1 MAKVTPLPARPA
13 GLGPVDP
20 GHVLGGLPVP
30 VVVVDSD
37 RVIRFVNVEAQQ
49 FFDTGESALIG
60 HALDDLLPADSPL
73 FFLIDQVLSQ
83 GASMSDYGVTLETP
97 RIGRHVVT
105 VTVGPLGDP
114 PDFAVMTLQEQSI
127 ARRLDNQL
135 SHRNAARSVSAMAA
149 MLAHE
154 VKNPLSGIR
163 GAAQLLEET
172 AAEEDRTLTRLIC
185 DEADRIVDLVNRM
198 DVFSDRQ
205 ATRGPVNIHSVLERV
220 RRVAQNGF
228 AKHVRFVER
237 YDPSLP
243 PVYGNHDQLIQVFM
257 NLVKNA
263 AEAVPADTGE
273 IVLSTAYQR
282 GVSVAVPG
290 TGRRVHL
297 PLMVSVQDNGEGI
310 AEDLHGHMFD
320 PFVTTKTNGT
330 GLGLALVAKIVDDHG
345 GFVGFE
351 SRPRRTVFKISL
363 PIDTGTAG
371 GSGSTGIGARGG
383 EAG

>member
-1 MAKVTPLPARPA
+1 MTKVTPLRAKPGGA
-13 GLGPVDP
+13 GAIDP
-20 GHVLGGLPVP
+20 GQVLGSLPVP
-30 VVVVDSD
+30 VLVLDSD
-37 RVIRFVNVEAQQ
+37 RAIRFVNLEAQQ
-49 FFDTGESALIG
+49 FFDTGESALVG
-60 HALDDLLPADSPL
+60 HSLDDIIPADSPL
-73 FFLIDQVLSQ
+73 FFLIDQVIAQ
-83 GASMSDYGVTLETP
+83 GAVMSDYGVTLETP

-114 PDFAVMTLQEQSI
+114 PDMAVMTLHEQSI
-127 ARRLDNQL
+127 ARRIDNQL

-163 GAAQLLEET
+163 GAAQLLEQT
-172 AAEEDRTLTRLIC
+172 ASDEDRPLTRLIC
-185 DEADRIVDLVNRM
+185 DESDRIVDLVNRM

-205 ATRGPVNIHSVLERV
+205 ATRGPVNIHTVLERV
-220 RRVAQNGF
+220 RKVAQNGF

-273 IVLSTAYQR
+273 IVLTTAYQR

-297 PLMVSVQDNGEGI
+297 PLMVAVQDNGDGI

-345 GFVGFE
+345 GFIGFE
-351 SRPRRTVFKISL
+351 SEPRRTVFKGSL
-363 PIDTGTAG
+363 PIDTGAATDGREPA
-371 GSGSTGIGARGG
+371 
-383 EAG
+383 

>member
-1 MAKVTPLPARPA
+1 MAKVTPLRARP
-13 GLGPVDP
+13 GGIGKIDP
-20 GHVLGGLPVP
+20 GQVLGSLPVP
-30 VVVVDSD
+30 VLVLDSD
-37 RVIRFVNVEAQQ
+37 RSIRFVNLEAQQ
-49 FFDTGESALIG
+49 FFDTGESALVG
-60 HALDDLLPADSPL
+60 HSLDDIIPADSPL
-73 FFLIDQVLSQ
+73 FFLIDQVIAQ
-83 GASMSDYGVTLETP
+83 GAVMSDYGVTLETP

-114 PDFAVMTLQEQSI
+114 PDMAVMTLHEQSI
-127 ARRLDNQL
+127 ARRIDNQL

-163 GAAQLLEET
+163 GAAQLLEQT
-172 AAEEDRTLTRLIC
+172 ASDEDRPLTRLIC
-185 DEADRIVDLVNRM
+185 DESDRIVDLVNRM

-205 ATRGPVNIHSVLERV
+205 ATRGPVNIHTVLERV
-220 RRVAQNGF
+220 RKVAQNGF

-273 IVLSTAYQR
+273 IVLTTAYQR

-297 PLMVSVQDNGEGI
+297 PLMVSVQDNGDGI
-310 AEDLHGHMFD
+310 PEDLHGHMFD

-345 GFVGFE
+345 GFIGFDSE
-351 SRPRRTVFKISL
+351 PRRTAFKVSL
-363 PIDTGTAG
+363 PIDTGAATDGREPA
-371 GSGSTGIGARGG
+371 
-383 EAG
+383 